1 MFSWL
6 NKVYTE
12 GETQTPPAVP
22 PVPPPQES
30 EFTPE
35 QQAKINAILAKE
47 KNDFKKKLE
56 EATKKAGNATE
67 LQQKIKELND
77 SLLTKEQLAAQEAET
92 LKTEYENRLKNES
105 EEKTA
110 WATRFKTQTFDVEM
124 SRAAA
129 KHQVFDNGTQLGQL
143 LQGSSQ
149 VTEVLDKEGKGTGKF
164 KVMTT
169 ITLDGKSLTLPLEE
183 AVGKLREAGQYPNQ
197 FHPKGSP
204 GTGVPPGFGT
214 PGGQSDGKGEVPP
227 MDVAGFMKWRAVH
240 K

>member
-12 GETQTPPAVP
+12 GETQTPPA
-22 PVPPPQES
+22 PVPPPQEA

-47 KNDFKKKLE
+47 KSAFQKKLE
-56 EATKKAGNATE
+56 EATKKGGNAAE
-67 LQQKIKELND
+67 LQAKIKELND
-77 SLLTKEQLAAQEAET
+77 SLLTKEELAAQKEEA
-92 LKTEYENRLKNES
+92 LKTDYETRLKTTA
-105 EEKTA
+105 EEKDA

-124 SRAAA
+124 AQAAS
-129 KHQVFDNGTQLGQL
+129 KHQVFEGGKQLGLL
-143 LQGSSQ
+143 LQGSSK
-149 VTEVLDKEGKGTGKF
+149 VTEVTDKEGKGTGVF

-169 ITLDGKSLTLPLEE
+169 ITLEGKSLTLPLEE

-227 MDVAGFMKWRAVH
+227 MDVAGFMKWRAAH